1 MIRAGGW
8 GPVFGDEGG
17 GFWIG
22 REAIRC
28 ALRANDA
35 GEAAEFVSA
44 IEKLLGSA
52 TLRMRPAHGRMDPS
66 MFGPLQHSHLKL
78 SVDTPR
84 IRPEESSIKP
94 LHTSEASAMS

>member
-28 ALRANDA
+28 ALRAKDS

-44 IEKLLGSA
+44 IEKALGLSRITDA
-52 TLRMRPAHGRMDPS
+52 PAHGRMAPS

-78 SVDTPR
+78 SVVTPR